1 MSRYLHRAVA
11 AAALALATACGPEEV
26 PIAPEPPTAQP
37 DLAGSAFRLTIDV
50 TSGRVHVAPPG
61 SAGASAAGGG
71 PSFSLIGSDGAEFR
85 GTGTGGAIV
94 CNWSNIPTSSKK
106 KRCTFDFTLTN
117 RLAFTDFVTPTSF
130 PRPPQGTTGIL
141 VFPLSAAA
149 LGVPGGGA
157 TPSPD
162 WDNSPANFF
171 NDFGGCG
178 AAKTSDCYRWERVG
192 APLYWG
198 TTSEL
203 HTVGFDVDKN
213 AQSVTA
219 YVVVA
224 ADLRDNPPQTTTI
237 LASEDLCGY
246 AEAVGAT
253 GTATISDPTVQGSVV
268 ASAPKRGFCGF
279 PLSSL
284 SGKNVVGATLRLA
297 VDATSNEDAFAA
309 NGPLAVDHV
318 LLGTTLT
325 GDDFYGLGAPDDI
338 GTITSPEIL
347 GYKEVDVGPSVA
359 DDAAQGRESAAFR
372 LRWTNEFD
380 GDGIVS
386 FGRPGESDTEPQ
398 LVVRYRNN

>member
-11 AAALALATACGPEEV
+11 AAALALAAACGPDEV
-26 PIAPEPPTAQP
+26 PVAPESPTAP
-37 DLAGSAFRLTIDV
+37 PELAGSAFRLTIDV
-50 TSGRVHVAPPG
+50 ATGRVQVVPPG
-61 SAGASAAGGG
+61 RPAASVAGGG
-71 PSFSLIGSDGAEFR
+71 PSFSLIGSDGVEFR
-85 GTGTGGAIV
+85 GTGAGGAIA
-94 CNWSNIPTSSKK
+94 CTWSSVPSNSKQ

-117 RLAFTDFVTPTSF
+117 RLGFTDLVTPTSF

-141 VFPLSAAA
+141 VFPLTAAA

-157 TPSPD
+157 KPSPG
-162 WDNSPANFF
+162 WDNAPANFF

-178 AAKTSDCYRWERVG
+178 GGKTSDCYRWERFD
-192 APLYWG
+192 APLYGG

-203 HTVGFDVDKN
+203 HTVGFDVDKS

-246 AEAVGAT
+246 AEALGAT
-253 GTATISDPTVQGSVV
+253 GTASIGDPTVDGSLV
-268 ASAPKRGFCGF
+268 ADAPKRGFCGF

-284 SGKNVVGATLRLA
+284 GGKNVVGATLRLA
-297 VDATSNEDAFAA
+297 VDAAVNEDDFAA

-318 LLGTTLT
+318 VLGSVLT
-325 GDDFYGLGAPDDI
+325 GDDFFALGSPDDI

-347 GYKEVDVGPSVA
+347 GYKEVDVGESVA
-359 DDAAQGRESAAFR
+359 DDVAQGRESAAFR
-372 LRWTNEFD
+372 LRWTNEFE
-380 GDGIVS
+380 GNGIVS
-386 FGRPGESDTEPQ
+386 FGAPGESDTEPQ
-398 LVVRYRNN
+398 LVVRYRDE